1 MMIAILLA
9 TLIAQNGS
17 GAPCA
22 GALPAISSVAVDRA
36 TQNGELNDYM
46 LRVRVL
52 NRGDVSQAGNV
63 LQSVDIYRNGT
74 KVDQKG
80 VPPLKAGGTYTFLYS
95 FQRNSDA
102 GDGSTK
108 FTFRLDPRT
117 SNGCDSSG
125 DRYNVSV

>member
-1 MMIAILLA
+1 MIAILLA

-17 GAPCA
+17 AAPCA
-22 GALPAISSVAVDRA
+22 GALPAISSVAVKRT
-36 TQNGELNDYM
+36 TQSGELNDYT
-46 LRVRVL
+46 LRVSVL
-52 NRGDVSQAGNV
+52 NRGQRSQAGNV

-102 GDGSTK
+102 GDRSTT
-108 FTFRLDPRT
+108 FTFRMDPRT

-125 DRYNVSV
+125 DRYDLRV